1 MGRKEHNTYSMDW
14 APPTYTVDE
23 RGKVIDGYTPIG
35 RSNWG
40 RWGDEDV
47 RGTANLITPELIVG
61 AAGLVKRGAVFSLGL
76 PLAEDT
82 PRFPARPPA
91 KHYLTQTGSDAVTG
105 SPTSAGDLH
114 GFVSN
119 DDAIDLPLQNSTQ
132 WDGLA
137 HVQTHDTFYNGWWAG
152 NVTAARGAEI
162 MGIGNMRES
171 FIGRGVLL
179 DLARHAGVDSLEPGF
194 VIPPEMLDEVIA
206 AQGVEVR
213 QGDMLLLRTGYLSRW
228 WKLTTS
234 SEKEA
239 YFGDGEPG
247 IGQGSIDWIADRDL
261 AAIACDTVGL
271 EVLPGEADEVRKL
284 PVHQALLVDLGL
296 TIGELWDLDTLADD
310 CARDGVWE
318 FLLVAPPMYI
328 PRAIASAIN
337 PIAIK

>member
-1 MGRKEHNTYSMDW
+1 MGRKEFNSYSTDW
-14 APPTYTVDE
+14 TPPTYTVDE
-23 RGKVIDGYTPIG
+23 RGKVVDGYTPIG

-40 RWGDEDV
+40 RWGDDDV
-47 RGTANLITPELIVG
+47 RGTANLITPELILR
-61 AAGLVKRGAVFSLGL
+61 AAGLVKRGQVFSLGL

-91 KHYLTQTGSDAVTG
+91 KHYITQSGSDAVVG

-119 DDAIDLPLQNSTQ
+119 DDAIDLPLQNATQ

-137 HVQTHDTFYNGWWAG
+137 HVQTHDTLYNGWWAG
-152 NVTAARGAEI
+152 NITAARGAEI

-194 VIPPEMLDEVIA
+194 VIGPELLDEVIA
-206 AQGVEVR
+206 AQGVEVGS
-213 QGDMLLLRTGYLSRW
+213 GDILLLRTGYLSRW
-228 WKLTTS
+228 WKLTTGA
-234 SEKEA
+234 EKEA

-247 IGQGSIDWIADRDL
+247 IGQGSIDWLADRDL

-271 EVLPGEADEVRKL
+271 EVLPGEPDEVRKL

-296 TIGELWDLDTLADD
+296 TIGELWDLDTLAED
-310 CARDGVWE
+310 CADDGVWE

-328 PRAIASAIN
+328 PRAVASAIN